1 MYRWKKNDY
10 YKSKIKLKKQI
21 IENEYKKIENIIDN
35 NLNETKKEI
44 DILKEKV
51 IKIAEQKEKLT
62 VKEIKEM
69 MKELDIEEKL
79 NKLFNYLYEDLKKIN
94 FNFTYFCINEIST
107 LLDSKEFRNIVSN
120 INEKFRDIDNS
131 FLGKAA
137 LYSIGVTLFSSL
149 LAYSSLTFFA
159 VLGVLATSIGFI
171 VFVEVITLSAYFW
184 LRNNNTQ
191 KVKDYFENITKELD
205 NKVENFKKSIIE
217 KKDEFIKKLE
227 QKNKIASKEIIVLKI
242 SNYPLNFEEIKKLFK

>member
-1 MYRWKKNDY
+1 MKKKNDY
-10 YKSKIKLKKQI
+10 YKSKIKVKKQT

-131 FLGKAA
+131 EFGKAA
-137 LYSIGVTLFSSL
+137 MYSIGVTLVSSL
-149 LAYSSLTFFA
+149 LTYSSSLTFFA
-159 VLGVLATSIGFI
+159 VLGLLGTGISIL
-171 VFVEVITLSAYFW
+171 VFVEVIALSAYFW
-184 LRNNNTQ
+184 LRDNNTQ
-191 KVKDYFENITKELD
+191 KVKDYFEKVTKELD
-205 NKVENFKKSIIE
+205 DKVENFKKSIKE
-217 KKDEFIKKLE
+217 KKDEFIKKLG
-227 QKNKIASKEIIVLKI
+227 QKNEIASKEIIALKI